1 MKKVSVK
8 KVSVKKVRSFW
19 KGVLTAL
26 AVLLCT
32 AGMGWAADAEPIRI
46 GYLAALTGDGS
57 VWGQSEEAGARLC
70 VKHINEKGGL
80 LGRPVELVCYDTR
93 GKPDDALNSV
103 RRMIFEDK
111 VVAVGG
117 SNYSSIQLAIASVVD
132 RGQVPA
138 VASAATNPA
147 VTVDPATGKVRPYMF
162 RIAYTDPY
170 QGRVIADYL
179 VEKCGARKIA
189 ILGDIGD
196 AYSEGLTE
204 FIRSRADE
212 LKVEHRFWAFRG
224 GDVDFRAQLTE
235 ARNWGAD
242 AVAMTMLYKEMG
254 LVIKQAV
261 ESGWKPHFM
270 GGDGVS
276 PNIFEIAGNEAMEGS
291 FWIQAMS
298 YTDPKVLELNAVY
311 EKDFGKRATEPT
323 NLVAAYDIVQF
334 IADAITRAGK
344 AEGPAIR
351 DAMEETKDLQVTHF
365 RWTVDKATHNPLNK
379 PAAVHRGTNGQL
391 VFTEYWAPQDRA
403 NQ

>member
-1 MKKVSVK
+1 MRRFLGLVLSIAMLFCVS
-8 KVSVKKVRSFW
+8 
-19 KGVLTAL
+19 
-26 AVLLCT
+26 
-32 AGMGWAADAEPIRI
+32 GWAWGAEEPIRI

-57 VWGQSEEAGARLC
+57 VWGQAEQAGAMFC
-70 VKHINEKGGL
+70 VKRINENGGI
-80 LGRPVELVCYDTR
+80 LGRPVELVCYDTK
-93 GKPDDALNSV
+93 GKPEDAVNAV

-111 VVAVGG
+111 VVAIGG
-117 SNYSSIQLAIASVVD
+117 SNYSSIQLAVASIVD
-132 RGQVPA
+132 RSQVPI
-138 VASAATNPA
+138 VATAATNPT
-147 VTVDPATGKVRPYMF
+147 VTVDPSTGKVRPYMF

-179 VEKCGARKIA
+179 VEKCGAKKLA

-204 FIRSRADE
+204 FIQKRAEE
-212 LKVEHRFWAFRG
+212 LGVEYKFWAFRG

-242 AVAMTMLYKEMG
+242 AIAMTMLYKEMG

-261 ESGWKPHFM
+261 ESGWKPYFM

-298 YTDPKVLELNAVY
+298 YTDPNVLALNAEY
-311 EKDFGKRATEPT
+311 EKEFGKKATEPT
-323 NLVAAYDIVQF
+323 NLVAAYDVVLF

-351 DAMEETKDLQVTHF
+351 DAMEKTKGLQVTHF
-365 RWTVDKATHNPLNK
+365 VWTVDEETHNPLNK
-379 PAAVHRGTNGQL
+379 PAAVHRGTSGEL
-391 VFTEYWAPQDRA
+391 IFTEYWAPQDA
-403 NQ
+403 AQQ